1 MSVAVVRL
9 SAAMSSDE
17 DATFTAP
24 SGNEYAAGGFG
35 AATVTDGRTDEVGAG
50 VGVGAKVGAGVG
62 VGAKVGAGVGVGA
75 KVGAGVGVKAEV
87 GTGVGVV
94 GAAVDVGRGVAVGAE
109 VGAAVDDDGG
119 GVVVTGD
126 CVAAI
131 GSGVASRST
140 LKNVDANVCPV
151 GVLLPPE
158 VESRAAIAW
167 APATASVGTVMEVLN
182 SPFAFA

>member
-35 AATVTDGRTDEVGAG
+35 AATVTDGRTDE
-50 VGVGAKVGAGVG
+50 VGAGVG

-167 APATASVGTVMEVLN
+167 APA
-182 SPFAFA
+182 